1 MLRGPDHI
9 AMRGGGRSIS
19 AMPLGGDDARGRA
32 CPTYEVTW
40 TSTTPSSSLASFPCM
55 HAPQAASLWGV
66 SNWDNPREDVPA
78 GERLVLLNDDLI
90 KATGHRRRHVGIDF
104 LDLNLT
110 EKVVRFDCYTI
121 SSSGRLPP
129 FSGFSTGPGQVP
141 ERSSV
146 WQIDAPPIIKS
157 KESESKGPQEKKRR
171 GHSAPRCVPDGPAV
185 SLDPTFPAKEDNV
198 LRKKNYATTAKV
210 SAGTSFPPNAL
221 LTCRHTHA

>member
-157 KESESKGPQEKKRR
+157 KESESKGPQQRSEEATLRL
-171 GHSAPRCVPDGPAV
+171 AAFQT
-185 SLDPTFPAKEDNV
+185 DPLSPSTRLFR
-198 LRKKNYATTAKV
+198 RKKTTYYEKRIMLQPQRC
-210 SAGTSFPPNAL
+210 PPGHL
-221 LTCRHTHA
+221 SLRTPF